1 MEEKQTHDW
10 HEDEA
15 LDKIMQKNKKK
26 SKPPEPGVIYLSRI
40 PALMNVKTI
49 KDIFGQYGE
58 IGKVFLQPNGR

>member
-1 MEEKQTHDW
+1 MEEKQT

>member
-1 MEEKQTHDW
+1 MEEKQT

-15 LDKIMQKNKKK
+15 LDKIVKITKKK
-26 SKPPEPGVIYLSRI
+26 RKPPEPGVIYLSRI

>member
-1 MEEKQTHDW
+1 MEEKQT

-58 IGKVFLQPNGR
+58 IGKVFLQPNGT

>member
-1 MEEKQTHDW
+1 MEEKQT

-15 LDKIMQKNKKK
+15 LDKIIQKNKKK

-49 KDIFGQYGE
+49 KDIFGQYSE

>member
-1 MEEKQTHDW
+1 MEEKQT

-15 LDKIMQKNKKK
+15 LDKIIQKNKKK

>member
-1 MEEKQTHDW
+1 MEEKQTH
-10 HEDEA
+10 EDEA
-15 LDKIMQKNKKK
+15 LEKIMQKNKKK

>member
-1 MEEKQTHDW
+1 MEEKQTH
-10 HEDEA
+10 EDEA
-15 LDKIMQKNKKK
+15 LGKIMQKNKKK

>member
-1 MEEKQTHDW
+1 MEEKQT

-40 PALMNVKTI
+40 PALMNVKTM

>member
-1 MEEKQTHDW
+1 MEEKQT

-15 LDKIMQKNKKK
+15 LDKIIQKNKKK

-40 PALMNVKTI
+40 PALMNVKTM

>member
-1 MEEKQTHDW
+1 MEEKQT

-15 LDKIMQKNKKK
+15 LDKIIQKNKKK
-26 SKPPEPGVIYLSRI
+26 SKPQEPGVIYLSRI

>member
-1 MEEKQTHDW
+1 MEEKQS

-15 LDKIMQKNKKK
+15 LDKIIQKNKKK

>member
-1 MEEKQTHDW
+1 MEEKQT

-26 SKPPEPGVIYLSRI
+26 SKTPEPGVIYLSRI